1 MTVAQTYQALLRFD
15 CERKKPTAAERAG
28 MERERERLLAL
39 VELYTKAL
47 GKK

>member
-28 MERERERLLAL
+28 MEAEVERLRLL
-39 VELYTKAL
+39 IERYRKAL
-47 GKK
+47 K